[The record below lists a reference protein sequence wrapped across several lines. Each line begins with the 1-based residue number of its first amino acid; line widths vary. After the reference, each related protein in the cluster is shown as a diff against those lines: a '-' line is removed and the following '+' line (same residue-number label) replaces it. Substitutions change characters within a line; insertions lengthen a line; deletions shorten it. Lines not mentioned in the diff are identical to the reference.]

1 MLTME
6 NTKRI
11 LAKLKYEEQQWNK
24 KNHEFQKDFLNVISK
39 IDIRISIKPVIK
51 GDEYYYKIWIYRKGT
66 KNKAHI
72 KQYYPLKILD
82 KRLPPTLEDV
92 LTMIRLNS
100 DVPEDFEEYCEM
112 HLNDPSDPVCRMVI
126 LST

>member
-51 GDEYYYKIWIYRKGT
+51 GDEYYYKFGFTERE
-66 KNKAHI
+66 
-72 KQYYPLKILD
+72 LKI
-82 KRLPPTLEDV
+82 K
-92 LTMIRLNS
+92 LT
-100 DVPEDFEEYCEM
+100 
-112 HLNDPSDPVCRMVI
+112 
-126 LST
+126 